1 MKINKLIYPLEPR
14 VMLDGAAAV
23 DVIDNVDD
31 ILQIKKIQTTDSI
44 KFVEQAKETSLPF
57 INIERDQRDQK
68 NKNIVFIDAAVQ
80 DYQTLVD
87 AFDVETEVHIIQSNQ
102 DGFLVMQNY
111 LTQVND
117 VDAISY
123 ITAIK

>member
-14 VMLDGAAAV
+14 IMLDGAAAV

-31 ILQIKKIQTTDSI
+31 ILQIKKTQTTDGI
-44 KFVEQAKETSLPF
+44 KFIEKAKDTSLPF
-57 INIERDQRDQK
+57 VNVERDQRDQK

-87 AFDVETEVHIIQSNQ
+87 AFDAETEVHIIQSKI
-102 DGFLVMQNY
+102 GRASCRERV
-111 LTQVND
+111 
-117 VDAISY
+117 
-123 ITAIK
+123 